1 VNYSALTGRRDSA
14 VVDEKYD
21 VIAVG
26 AWLRHHDFTVST
38 KFDEVFEMSLEGD
51 RKMISRTAACVC
63 GSLAVRLRGAAVNV
77 HACSCSA
84 CQRDSGSAFSYT
96 AFFPESAVV
105 AIEGEYR
112 NWRRITSSGRWTDSS
127 FCPTCGATV
136 FRRWE
141 ALPGIFGVRV
151 GCFADPAFEPPAKMY
166 FSSQRYHWLS
176 LPKDVELIETQ

>member
-1 VNYSALTGRRDSA
+1 
-14 VVDEKYD
+14 
-21 VIAVG
+21 
-26 AWLRHHDFTVST
+26 
-38 KFDEVFEMSLEGD
+38 MSLEGD
-51 RKMISRTAACVC
+51 QKVVSRTAACVC